1 MIDCFKW
8 KRQIYMGQNRY
19 KSFVR
24 DRSFSTYT
32 QFSKKLTFLSS
43 CSYVLNIKEPIKKI
57 KSYYDFK
64 VKTQLQVMKHLTHFI
79 PLVFFYTPGKHQKI
93 SGILIYFQGKRPV
106 AWIELILMLLS
117 KFWLLATTFLFWID
131 NFSFFSRFFM
141 MSFLLS
147 LSSYRYCDVK
157 CSSFVIGPFAAR

>member
-1 MIDCFKW
+1 
-8 KRQIYMGQNRY
+8 MGQNRY

-93 SGILIYFQGKRPV
+93 SGILIYFQGKTPM
-106 AWIELILMLLS
+106 A
-117 KFWLLATTFLFWID
+117 
-131 NFSFFSRFFM
+131 
-141 MSFLLS
+141 
-147 LSSYRYCDVK
+147 
-157 CSSFVIGPFAAR
+157 